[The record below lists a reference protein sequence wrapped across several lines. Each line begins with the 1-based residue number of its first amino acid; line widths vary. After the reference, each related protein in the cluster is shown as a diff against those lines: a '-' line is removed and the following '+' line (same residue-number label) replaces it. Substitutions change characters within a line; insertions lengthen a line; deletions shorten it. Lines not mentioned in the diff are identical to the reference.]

1 MHTTFKYFT
10 LIVLCLVGAFIMSA
24 CSGQTPPD
32 IRVENGHMRLP
43 APGQST
49 GAAYFDIIN
58 DGGADVLISAATP
71 ISDRVELHTHIHENG
86 IMKMRKQDK
95 IDIKADATTL
105 FKSRGLHVM
114 IFNAHIPE
122 DGRDIPLTLT
132 FEKTGDVQILLAQD
146 K

>member
-1 MHTTFKYFT
+1 MHTTFKCFAF
-10 LIVLCLVGAFIMSA
+10 VALCLVGVFMLSA
-24 CSGQTPPD
+24 CSGETPPD

-58 DGGADVLISAATP
+58 DGGADVLLSAATP

-86 IMKMRKQDK
+86 IMKMRKQDT
-95 IDIKADATTL
+95 IDIKANATTP

-114 IFNAHIPE
+114 IFNARIPE
-122 DGRDIPLTLT
+122 DGSDIPLTLT
-132 FEKTGDVQILLAQD
+132 FEKTGDVRVLLSQD